1 MRWRDPAFAGLIEE
15 LAERIPHPID
25 PLEVAAVMESMGITD
40 AVAFE
45 DYGTEDVF
53 RLAELVFPDVLA
65 RRMPEPRAARTTRDA
80 RRQEAAEERALAAAA
95 RSFLALAPLV
105 VLIVVVDALG
115 AAGWS
120 SPSVLA
126 LSFGAGA
133 GMLFTSGP
141 TLAIARRAAM
151 YLGLEHMGP
160 ARRFVR
166 LATVLVAAT
175 LVAVA
180 ASVLAALSAF
190 GWYGGGPGLLFVVA
204 FVGIGLVWLLVGTLG
219 TAGAPVLIA
228 SALALGVTAG
238 VGATMGFGVV
248 TGLAVGYV
256 ATLGLLLAVW
266 LHAYGERGEAVFP
279 LPRLGLFAFEA
290 VPYMAYGSLFALFL
304 VEPHVIGW
312 EGHST
317 MERHATLTALELSF
331 TLALPP
337 VLLASGLYERL
348 MRTFWR
354 FVRTRHDEDDRITF
368 RSTVAIFQASQLRRF
383 ALVACGLSAAT
394 VLVVEGTV
402 WRGGLDAVSQV
413 VFLCGIGGFL
423 LLGVGQ
429 LSCFVMLSLS
439 RPGPALQSVATAAVV
454 LGAVGWP
461 LASVDFRLAAPAF
474 LAAATVFAALAQL
487 RCRSVIEAADYH
499 YANAF

>member
-1 MRWRDPAFAGLIEE
+1 MKWDDPVFAGLIEE
-15 LAERIPHPID
+15 LTERIPHPVD
-25 PLEVAAVMESMGITD
+25 ALEVAAVMESMGITD

-45 DYGTEDVF
+45 DYGIEDVF
-53 RLAELVFPDVLA
+53 RLAELLFPDVLA
-65 RRMPEPRAARTTRDA
+65 RRTPEPRAARSARDA
-80 RRQEAAEERALAAAA
+80 REEAAEERALAAAA

-105 VLIVVVDALG
+105 VLIAVVDALG

-120 SPSVLA
+120 SASVLA

-133 GMLFTSGP
+133 GMLFASGP
-141 TLAIARRAAM
+141 SLAIARRTAM
-151 YLGLEHMGP
+151 YLGLEHAGP

-166 LATVLVAAT
+166 LATVLVAAA
-175 LVAVA
+175 LVVVA
-180 ASVLAALSAF
+180 AATLAVLGAF
-190 GWYGGGPGLLFVVA
+190 GALGGGRAFLFAIA
-204 FVGIGLVWLLVGTLG
+204 FIAVGLVWLLVGTLG
-219 TAGAPVLIA
+219 TAGAPARIA
-228 SALALGVTAG
+228 SALALGFVAG
-238 VGATMGFGVV
+238 VAATIGFGIVA
-248 TGLAVGYV
+248 GLAVGYA
-256 ATLGLLLAVW
+256 ATFGLLLAAW

-279 LPRLGLFAFEA
+279 LPSVGLFALEA
-290 VPYMAYGSLFALFL
+290 LPYMAYGSLFALFL

-317 MERHATLTALELSF
+317 MQRHATLTALELSF

-337 VLLASGLYERL
+337 VLLASGLYERA

-354 FVRTRHDEDDRITF
+354 FVRAHHDEDDGITF
-368 RSTVAIFQASQLRRF
+368 RSTVALFQASQLRRF
-383 ALVACGLSAAT
+383 ALVACALSAAT
-394 VLVVEGTV
+394 AFVVEGTL
-402 WRGGLDAVSQV
+402 WLGGLEAVSQV

-439 RPGPALQSVATAAVV
+439 RPGPALQSVAAAAVV

-474 LAAATVFAALAQL
+474 LSAAALFAALAQL
-487 RCRSVIEAADYH
+487 RCRSVIKTADYH